1 MNIQQMNAA
10 WAQMR
15 RASTLAA
22 YARMAAETMKRKSE
36 NIAEE
41 PGTEPRTETEDPKA
55 EAGEPALEETP
66 AAETPAA
73 ETPAA
78 ETPAAETPAAEEPA
92 EEPAEDL
99 PDEKYTREEAAAPD
113 PSIEENSAE

>member
-1 MNIQQMNAA
+1 MNAA

-22 YARMAAETMKRKSE
+22 YARMAAETMKRKNES
-36 NIAEE
+36 IAEE

-55 EAGEPALEETP
+55 EAGEPAPE
-66 AAETPAA
+66 

-92 EEPAEDL
+92 EEPVEEPTEDL
-99 PDEKYTREEAAAPD
+99 PDEEYARDEAAAPD
-113 PSIEENSAE
+113 PSTEENSAE

>member
-78 ETPAAETPAAEEPA
+78 EEPA

>member
-73 ETPAA
+73 E
-78 ETPAAETPAAEEPA
+78 
-92 EEPAEDL
+92 EPAEDL
-99 PDEKYTREEAAAPD
+99 PDEEYVRDEAAAPD
-113 PSIEENSAE
+113 PSTEENSAE